1 MTHLKIL
8 FFIILFPITV
18 FSQHSIKATFSPAK
32 DYTWAILYKTTP
44 TSNKYVAQ
52 GKIIE
57 GVVEFKLDE
66 AAKKGIY
73 KLTYAAPQEEYNF
86 DIIYGANEDIELTYN
101 KKTGVIF
108 QKSLDNIILNDY
120 LNQMSVLNG
129 QVGQFYI
136 QKKEDKD
143 SLVML
148 FQEQQRLQT
157 LYEKETENSIVNHF
171 IKANKPYIPSQY
183 EDDTTYINNLTNSY
197 FSNINFNDPI
207 LQSSRF
213 LMDRSIGYIVGV
225 YSDGEDK
232 TIAFNKNID
241 VIEEQLSNTEDNFH
255 KIFLDRLWNK
265 LVLYRL
271 TNNANYLAV
280 NHLIPLAEK
289 MQDPKL
295 VKKLINFKNLSIGN
309 KAPDFEWN
317 NTLNGNN
324 HIQKLSEISVADN
337 YILVFWSSTCSH
349 CLIEIPKLNE
359 FLKPFSN
366 TDYKVI
372 AIGLE
377 DEPSKWNLEIKKY
390 PNFIHVIGLEKWE
403 NEIGKAYDVQGTPTY
418 FVLDKDKKIILKPDS
433 LEELEKFI
441 NSQNLHQK

>member
-1 MTHLKIL
+1 MTPLKFL
-8 FFIILFPITV
+8 FFIFFFPITV
-18 FSQHSIKATFSPAK
+18 FSQHTIKATFSPVK

-44 TSNKYVAQ
+44 TSNNYIAQ
-52 GKIIE
+52 GKINE
-57 GVVEFKLDE
+57 GVVLFNLDADAE
-66 AAKKGIY
+66 EGIY
-73 KLTYAAPQEEYNF
+73 KLTFAVPQEEYNF
-86 DIIYGANEDIELTYN
+86 DIIYSAKEDIELTYN
-101 KKTGVIF
+101 EKTGVVF

-120 LNQMSVLNG
+120 LNQMSFLNV

-148 FQEQQRLQT
+148 FQEQQRVQS

-171 IKANKPYIPSQY
+171 IKANKPYIPSQF
-183 EDDTTYINNLTNSY
+183 EDDTTYINNLTDAY
-197 FSNINFNDPI
+197 FSNINFNDPV
-207 LQSSRF
+207 LQRSRF

-225 YSDGEDK
+225 YNEGENK
-232 TIAFNKNID
+232 TTAFNKNID
-241 VIEEQLSNTEDNFH
+241 FIEKQLSNTEGNFH

-271 TNNANYLAV
+271 TDNANYLAEK
-280 NHLIPLAEK
+280 HLIPLAEK
-289 MQDPKL
+289 MQDPQL

-309 KAPDFEWN
+309 EAPDFEWEE
-317 NTLNGNN
+317 NTNGNKY
-324 HIQKLSEISVADN
+324 IQKLSKLSVAEN

-349 CLIEIPKLNE
+349 CLTEIPKLNE

-390 PNFIHVIGLEKWE
+390 PNFIHVIGLGKWE
-403 NEIGKAYDVQGTPTY
+403 NKIGKAYDVQGTPTY
-418 FVLDKDKKIILKPDS
+418 FVLDKEKKFILKPDN
-433 LEELEKFI
+433 LEKLEDYLK
-441 NSQNLHQK
+441 NNQNK